1 MGQIEQ
7 IKVLDSIEGRSI
19 VEIRAALQH
28 LGHDRDVRTYAVRVL
43 QNGNTFVIFAT
54 EDDKTREIAVRDGV
68 VLSTL
73 EARDFNSHFKTG
85 GRLA

>member
-7 IKVLDSIEGRSI
+7 IKVLDSIEGRRI
-19 VEIRAALQH
+19 IEIRAAQQH
-28 LGHDRDVRTYAVRVL
+28 LGNDQNVSAYAVRVL

-73 EARDFNSHFKTG
+73 EARDFNSHFKTC
-85 GRLA
+85 GRFA